1 MNKFVAF
8 HYGLGLP
15 VSCEGAFGG
24 FFVMSEGHELQKIE
38 DYADFI
44 YLGEEGAK
52 LHPTTIL
59 NMISL
64 IRRPSG
70 PEAVRLIEN
79 FTAAMKRYGFRCDPE
94 TDICQLE
101 VFLKEVGY
109 NDWTFGIYDET
120 YGRDY
125 IIEDGV
131 GESYAREVTRAIIES
146 AIALGIDLRTNWNVK
161 RLETVTETPNQKQ
174 DE

>member
-8 HYGLGLP
+8 DVHLGLP
-15 VSCEGAFGG
+15 VSCAGAFGG
-24 FFVMSEGHELQKIE
+24 FFVMSEGHELRKIE

-64 IRRPSG
+64 IKRPSG
-70 PEAVRLIEN
+70 PEAVRAIEN
-79 FTAAMKRYGFRCDPE
+79 FTSAMKRYGFRCDPE
-94 TDICQLE
+94 IDICQLE
-101 VFLKEVGY
+101 VFLKENSYNNWKFLIQDDTYYRGY
-109 NDWTFGIYDET
+109 ISE
-120 YGRDY
+120 
-125 IIEDGV
+125 EGV
-131 GESYAREVTRAIIES
+131 DESYAREVTRAIIES
-146 AIALGIDLRTNWNVK
+146 AIALGIDLRTNWSVH
-161 RLETVTETPNQKQ
+161 RLENVTETKNQKQ

>member
-8 HYGLGLP
+8 DVHLGLP
-15 VSCEGAFGG
+15 VSCAGAFGG
-24 FFVMSEGHELQKIE
+24 FFVMSEGHELRKIE

-64 IRRPSG
+64 IKRRSG
-70 PEAVRLIEN
+70 PEAVHRIEA

-94 TDICQLE
+94 IDICQLQVILGE
-101 VFLKEVGY
+101 FG
-109 NDWTFGIYDET
+109 NDDWTFEILDDTYDRM
-120 YGRDY
+120 YVG
-125 IIEDGV
+125 EDGV

-146 AIALGIDLRTNWNVK
+146 AIALGIDLRTNWRVK
-161 RLETVTETPNQKQ
+161 RLETETETQNQKQ

>member
-15 VSCEGAFGG
+15 VSCAGAFGG
-24 FFVMSEGHELQKIE
+24 FFVMSEGLELEKIE

-44 YLGEEGAK
+44 YIGEEGAK

-59 NMISL
+59 KMISF

-70 PEAVRLIEN
+70 PEAVYRIEA

-120 YGRDY
+120 DGCGY

-131 GESYAREVTRAIIES
+131 GESYAREVTRAFIES
-146 AIALGIDLRTNWNVK
+146 AIALGIDLRTNWRVK
-161 RLETVTETPNQKQ
+161 RLETETETQNQKQ